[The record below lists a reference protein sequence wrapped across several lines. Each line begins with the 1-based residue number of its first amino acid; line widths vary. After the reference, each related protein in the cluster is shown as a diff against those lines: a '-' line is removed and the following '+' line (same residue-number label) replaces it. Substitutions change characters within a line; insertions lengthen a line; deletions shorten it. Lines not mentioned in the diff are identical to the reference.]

1 MQVPAICHLRAVHH
15 VRRSPQPTAIPEG
28 KQGLQNTVVPP
39 ACNALR
45 QALLLHPDLLSFAS
59 FAAPKLCSPTST
71 YCKAEEPSSNNP
83 PVEHRKSS
91 CKSDKAAG
99 LQVVYGCANDR
110 FGGCGS
116 ILSIHQTGCG
126 GCGGWVHAA
135 HIIACCCASM
145 CNVHSMEEI
154 AGLLRLQH
162 TSWTGSSGG

>member
-1 MQVPAICHLRAVHH
+1 MCAGALSLLQFQKASKSFKIQSSLLPAMLYVKRCFF
-15 VRRSPQPTAIPEG
+15 T
-28 KQGLQNTVVPP
+28 QNCCP
-39 ACNALR
+39 
-45 QALLLHPDLLSFAS
+45 LHPLLRPCF
-59 FAAPKLCSPTST
+59 CSPT
-71 YCKAEEPSSNNP
+71 PSIAKQKSHQATPP
-83 PVEHRKSS
+83 PVEHRESS

-135 HIIACCCASM
+135 HIISCCCASM
-145 CNVHSMEEI
+145 CNVHSIEEI

-162 TSWTGSSGG
+162 TSWTGSSGD